1 MATAQKTCSVLKRF
15 ARNQAGAT
23 AVVFALSV
31 VPMLLAG
38 GTAIDYVRYANAE
51 TRLQASVDA
60 AALAIAT
67 AGNLPQSDRIA
78 AGKSTFEFD
87 VARAGADISSIKSSF
102 NLSGGS
108 VAASASFELPA
119 GFMQIAGFSALKIEA
134 ATEIR
139 IPDDQKAE
147 IALVL
152 DYSGSMR
159 EKLGGQVKYVAMKNA
174 AKRLISDL
182 EASNPKKVKV
192 GLVPFYTT
200 SMSRY
205 PRPMSWGNRV
215 QVIGPA
221 APRTA
226 SRPITSPAQRP
237 C

>member
-1 MATAQKTCSVLKRF
+1 MATAQKTSPVLKRF

-38 GTAIDYVRYANAE
+38 GAAIDYVRYANAE

-78 AGKSTFEFD
+78 AGKSTFDFD

-108 VAASASFELPA
+108 VEASASFELPA
-119 GFMQIAGFSALKIEA
+119 GFMQIAGFSAMKIEA

-139 IPDDQKAE
+139 AVSGEVESRWGIPP
-147 IALVL
+147 
-152 DYSGSMR
+152 
-159 EKLGGQVKYVAMKNA
+159 N
-174 AKRLISDL
+174 RL
-182 EASNPKKVKV
+182 
-192 GLVPFYTT
+192 
-200 SMSRY
+200 M
-205 PRPMSWGNRV
+205 
-215 QVIGPA
+215 
-221 APRTA
+221 
-226 SRPITSPAQRP
+226 
-237 C
+237 